1 MGATRRAQPLGP
13 AHANNHPLRN
23 HVFVSKKQ
31 AWVSLPCISMHAL
44 GVIVLIWL
52 YNKRDEVMPPA
63 ANSPPAKAWALTN
76 L

>member
-1 MGATRRAQPLGP
+1 M
-13 AHANNHPLRN
+13 
-23 HVFVSKKQ
+23 SKKQ